1 MRSSRSAPAIGGGTL
16 GSGGKGIGT
25 AAFRGGIAGCGGE
38 QETDA
43 VFGEFAADVPGVVT
57 CRRLRNV
64 TNSVLRL
71 RRRCCKWTAS
81 FEEEASKRKYDFII
95 TLINNTIC

>member
-16 GSGGKGIGT
+16 GSGGKEIGNAT
-25 AAFRGGIAGCGGE
+25 FLGGIAGCGGE
-38 QETDA
+38 QDA
-43 VFGEFAADVPGVVT
+43 VFVDVAAVDVPGLVT

-81 FEEEASKRKYDFII
+81 FEEEASVGKKIEK
-95 TLINNTIC
+95 